1 MIRRPPRST
10 LFPYTTLFR
19 SWPYLFTNLR
29 AAGERRDD
37 PPPTEVLRAEWLAQG
52 YTGLGLPPR
61 VPDAPPVVAEV
72 TDARPS
78 GVVRHEGDVRPELL
92 DAFRRALAG
101 GVPPGAGVSARPPP
115 ARPGPAPAR

>member
-78 GVVRHEGDVRPELL
+78 GFVRHEGDVRPELL
-92 DAFRRALAG
+92 DEFRRALAG
-101 GVPPGAGVSARPPP
+101 DEIGRASCRERG
-115 ARPGPAPAR
+115 